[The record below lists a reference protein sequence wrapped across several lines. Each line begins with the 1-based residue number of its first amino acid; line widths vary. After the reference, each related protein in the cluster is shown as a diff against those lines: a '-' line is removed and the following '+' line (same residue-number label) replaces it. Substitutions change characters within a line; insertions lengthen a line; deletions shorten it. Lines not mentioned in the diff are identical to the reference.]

1 MPLRPLW
8 LALALT
14 AALAALLAVAVR
26 FSPTDFS
33 WGPPET
39 PKVQCE
45 ALDSASLPPLVR
57 DALARRYHDRVATAV
72 VREPQN
78 TWSNLAFI
86 FVGLWIAARD
96 RRPHARLLSA
106 ALIALGLGSGLYHAS
121 LLPAWRNVDVA
132 TMAWTS
138 FALCHF
144 GWLSVRGGTTP
155 PPRRTLLIGLLG
167 GTVAIVATTLR
178 NHVVIFGQKPFATTF
193 LTAFGIGI
201 VCVLLIRGLV
211 VAPRVATAHR
221 QATDR
226 VPWLRFA
233 ALAATVALAVACQ
246 ANDRPGGCLCRPG
259 APVQGHAGW
268 HVLMA
273 AAIAQTYLLFCVAIS
288 ASQPASAPRRP

>member
-14 AALAALLAVAVR
+14 AAIAGFLAVAVR

-86 FVGLWIAARD
+86 FVGLWIVAGD

-144 GWLSVRGGTTP
+144 GWLSVRPASCPSSRATLIAGLIGGTA
-155 PPRRTLLIGLLG
+155 
-167 GTVAIVATTLR
+167 AIIATTLR
-178 NHVVIFGQKPFATTF
+178 TPVVIFGQKPFATTF
-193 LTAFGIGI
+193 LTTVGIGI
-201 VCVLLIRGLV
+201 VFTLLMLGLFFRSPDRRLSGVTDKRRSFLWFAVLT
-211 VAPRVATAHR
+211 AT
-221 QATDR
+221 
-226 VPWLRFA
+226 L
-233 ALAATVALAVACQ
+233 ALAVACQ
-246 ANDRPGGCLCRPG
+246 LNDRPGGCLCRPD
-259 APVQGHAGW
+259 APVQGHAVW

-273 AAIAQTYLLFCVAIS
+273 AALAQAYLLFCRFPVV
-288 ASQPASAPRRP
+288 QAPESTPP